1 MQELSLRTIETCV
14 NWMGL
19 HGPEIGIVA
28 AYLVSTFGLALY
40 LGRQGT
46 ESDSV
51 AGYFLAGRALP
62 WYLIGF
68 SFYASNMSGSSF
80 VGLVGAAY
88 SHGLS
93 IFHYEWTAALVLV
106 AFAIFVLPVFLR
118 RQLYTVPEYLEHR
131 FERRAR
137 TTYSV
142 FTLLTLLFI
151 DTAGALYAGA
161 VVISTGLPF
170 LDLWTACIVI
180 SICTG
185 LYTIFGGLRTVVI
198 TDTLQSF
205 VLIAGAAVVA
215 GYGLAQ
221 VGGWDALL
229 SRLDERHVELFR
241 DADDDALPWPGIF
254 GIVILGLYYWTFNQ
268 YFVQRALAARTL
280 DEGRKGALL
289 AGFLKLLN
297 LFLMIV
303 PGLVAAALY
312 PTLDSPDKAF
322 PTLTFDLL
330 PAGFR
335 GIVLAAM
342 LAAIMSSLDSAL
354 NAASSL
360 ATMDLARIARPT
372 LSERALF
379 VLGRIVTAV
388 FMVIA
393 AIYAPMIGSFGSLFD
408 YFQATLAYLVPPFVG
423 VYLAGLFSSRFT
435 RASAFWTIVIVEPL
449 GLLFFFANEVSG
461 TGSSI
466 GLPDIHFTY
475 AAVGLLA
482 LTLCMM
488 TLFSLLW
495 QPDGPPVD
503 PETVFSVRDFASGGA
518 DHSKWMIADYRLLAF
533 LLLTATAA
541 LLVWLSAY

>member
-28 AYLVSTFGLALY
+28 AYLVATFGLALY

-372 LSERALF
+372 LSERALS
-379 VLGRIVTAV
+379 VLGRLVTAV

>member
-1 MQELSLRTIETCV
+1 
-14 NWMGL
+14 MGL

-28 AYLVSTFGLALY
+28 AYLVATFGLALY

-93 IFHYEWTAALVLV
+93 IFHSEWTAALVLV
-106 AFAIFVLPVFLR
+106 AFAVFVLPVFLR
-118 RQLYTVPEYLEHR
+118 RKLFTVPEYLEYR

-180 SICTG
+180 SILTG

-268 YFVQRALAARTL
+268 YFVQRALAARSL

-360 ATMDLARIARPT
+360 ATMDLVRIARPT
-372 LSERALF
+372 LSERTLF
-379 VLGRIVTAV
+379 FLGRIVTAV

-461 TGSSI
+461 AGSSM

-488 TLFSLLW
+488 TLFSFLW

>member
-1 MQELSLRTIETCV
+1 MQELSLGTTETCV

-28 AYLVSTFGLALY
+28 AYLVATFGLALY

-106 AFAIFVLPVFLR
+106 AFAVFVLPVFLR
-118 RQLYTVPEYLEHR
+118 RKLFTVPEYLEYR

-180 SICTG
+180 SALTG

-229 SRLDERHVELFR
+229 SRLDDRHVELFR

-268 YFVQRALAARTL
+268 YFVQRALASRSL

-360 ATMDLARIARPT
+360 ATMDLVRIARPT

-388 FMVIA
+388 FMVVA
-393 AIYAPMIGSFGSLFD
+393 AIYAPMIESFGSLFD

-461 TGSSI
+461 AGSSM

-475 AAVGLLA
+475 AAVGLLV
-482 LTLCMM
+482 LTLCTM

-503 PETVFSVRDFASGGA
+503 PETVFSVRDFASSGA
-518 DHSKWMIADYRLLAF
+518 VRPKWMIADYRLLAF